1 MDDENANKIRC
12 FNFVKFYLYI
22 YHKLRFIKY
31 FKVLMFVH
39 RKISMKILN
48 LPRVKKVEFLE
59 KIK

>member
-1 MDDENANKIRC
+1 MDDENTNKKC

-31 FKVLMFVH
+31 LKVLMFVH

-48 LPRVKKVEFLE
+48 LSRVKKVDPLE
-59 KIK
+59 KIR